1 MIEYIK
7 GTIVDLTPMSV
18 TLETGGI
25 GYLLHIALP
34 TYVSLEKQKEAQLF
48 VYESIKEDAYQLF
61 GFLRK
66 TEREL
71 FIHLVSV
78 SGVGANTARMMMS
91 SMSVEELISVI
102 TTEDATALK
111 NIKGIGIKTAQ
122 RIIIELKDKMNKI
135 ADNSSTHHISDHSV
149 KHEAFTALTLLGF
162 NPQQTQKVLAKLFS
176 DNPQCSVEEAI
187 RQALKM
193 L

>member
-7 GTIVDLTPMSV
+7 GHIVDLTPMSV

-25 GYLLHIALP
+25 GYMLHIALP
-34 TYVSLEKQKEAQLF
+34 TYVSLENKKETQLF

-61 GFLRK
+61 GFLQK
-66 TEREL
+66 IEREL
-71 FIHLVSV
+71 FIHLISV

-91 SMSVEELISVI
+91 SMSVDELMNVI
-102 TTEDATALK
+102 ASENAAALK

-122 RIIIELKDKMNKI
+122 RIIIELKDKIGKMAYVGSPNYVP
-135 ADNSSTHHISDHSV
+135 DHSV
-149 KHEAFTALTLLGF
+149 KQEALTALTLLGF
-162 NPQQTQKVLAKLFS
+162 NPLQTQKVLTKLFT

-187 RQALKM
+187 RQALK
-193 L
+193 LL